1 MAGRLPVKVSYRLP
15 AGWVSVPPDEM
26 GANSAAFFA
35 LHRYSVENQFAA
47 NITIEGGLWPDPAP
61 LPEIADKAVRALREK
76 PIYPHVEVME
86 RREINQPA
94 IPEFGSPGVYALRQV
109 LKVRRYKDFAEQWLI
124 QAQTYQPVSY
134 PRDPRMQAVLT
145 ISMTA
150 TPTQFE
156 KLSGDFEFFL
166 YSVLQ
171 RTLGVK
177 YFGSLE
183 EVDSTKVTATANA
196 AADAV
201 RDIAATADE
210 WATVGWESLAQ
221 GDGSR

>member
-1 MAGRLPVKVSYRLP
+1 MAGQLPVRVSYRLP

-26 GANSAAFFA
+26 GAHSAAFFA
-35 LHRYSVENQFAA
+35 VHRYSVEDKFPA
-47 NITIEGGLWPDPAP
+47 NITIEGRLWPNPAP
-61 LPEIADKAVRALREK
+61 LTEIADKTVRALRDD
-76 PIYPHVEVME
+76 PIFPWVDVVE

-94 IPEFGSPGVYALRQV
+94 IPEFSSPEVHALRQV
-109 LKVRRYKDFAEQWLI
+109 LKVRRYEDLTERWLI
-124 QAQTYQPVSY
+124 QVQTYQPVPY

-145 ISMTA
+145 ISMNA

-177 YFGSLE
+177 YFGSLAS
-183 EVDSTKVTATANA
+183 VDRETVTATANA